1 MPFHRG
7 AFAAIGGFLGDVA
20 GGVGRFAG
28 DVFGGAREQLFP
40 DPAFIGPP
48 APGGTAGG
56 GFAERLGGF
65 LAERA
70 VPFLFPTRGPKALC
84 IIGPCELNT
93 PFPDAGLLPRS
104 SRTAVIPTIPKSP
117 GTLGALPI
125 IGLPQPFDIGRQG
138 RLSSMPIVRT
148 NGGFRPADQPLIGG
162 IGLPPRE
169 DVMAAA
175 LALPGGAAILR
186 QIPSLLA
193 GIGISELFGGGGG
206 GAVDLPFG
214 GRFFNQTMAG
224 VRAKSLVRMQNPV
237 TGSDVWFRNVG
248 QPILFAGDFATVKRV
263 RRIASMAHR
272 RIGHRRG
279 R

>member
-7 AFAAIGGFLGDVA
+7 AFSAIGGFLGDVA
-20 GGVGRFAG
+20 GSVGRFAG

-40 DPAFIGPP
+40 EPTFIGPP
-48 APGGTAGG
+48 APGGTTAG

-93 PFPDAGLLPRS
+93 PFPDAGPLPRS
-104 SRTAVIPTIPKSP
+104 SRTTTIASIPKAP
-117 GTLGALPI
+117 GTLGAIPI
-125 IGLPQPFDIGRQG
+125 GPQIGAPQPIDIGRRGALTRTQG
-138 RLSSMPIVRT
+138 LEIL
-148 NGGFRPADQPLIGG
+148 GLGEGEQP
-162 IGLPPRE
+162 
-169 DVMAAA
+169 VAAA

-193 GIGISELFGGGGG
+193 GIGISEFFGGGGG
-206 GAVDLPFG
+206 EVDLPFQ
-214 GRFFNQTMAG
+214 GRFFNRTMAG
-224 VRAKSLVRMQNPV
+224 VRAKSLVRLQNPV

-263 RRIASMAHR
+263 RRVASMAHR